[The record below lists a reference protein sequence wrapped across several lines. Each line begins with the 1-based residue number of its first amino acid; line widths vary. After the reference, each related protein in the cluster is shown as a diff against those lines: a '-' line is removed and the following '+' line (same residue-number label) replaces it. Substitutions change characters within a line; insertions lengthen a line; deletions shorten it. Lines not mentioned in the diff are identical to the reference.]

1 MVTLRGISV
10 CPGFVAAPVVRVS
23 QPVGVDPN
31 EPPSTDPQTDGQ
43 RIRETLEAVAASVRA
58 AGDGPHTS
66 MLEAT
71 AALATDRALIKAI
84 DKELASGAGVTAAV
98 AGAVEVY
105 AEKLRK
111 LGGYFAER
119 VVDLYDI
126 RDRAIARLQG
136 LPEPGMPHLDRPSII
151 VAYDLAPSQTAALDP
166 ALVAG
171 IVTEAGGPTSHTAI
185 LAAQLGIPAVVQ
197 VRGILLTDAHRIS
210 LHATTGEV
218 HVNPTPAEA
227 AGLEAAAREA
237 AAREEAAAGVAAVAA
252 GPGSISGQ
260 IRSGQTSDGHPVKL
274 MANIGSAAEMEGLD
288 AEGVGLF
295 RTEFLFLDRDDA
307 PGLQEQTDQ
316 YVAVLKAAAGRR
328 VVVRTLDA
336 GADKPLRF
344 VPTQAPG
351 QAPMPAPGQA
361 PPQAEANPALGVRG
375 IRMSQRYPELMDT
388 QLEAL
393 ANAAEQVPG
402 SELWVMAPMVVSAD
416 EARWFAQ
423 RARAHGLHNVGVMI
437 ETPAAAIMADEILA
451 EVDFAS
457 IGTNDLAQYVMAA
470 DRMHG
475 ELGAL
480 QDPWQPAV
488 LRMVRGVVRVG
499 VVKKKPIGVCGEA
512 AGDPALA
519 KVLVGMG
526 VSSLSMANVKIPAV
540 HAALR
545 QCSLEECQQAAAE

>member
-10 CPGFVAAPVVRVS
+10 CPGFVTAPVVGVGR
-23 QPVGVDPN
+23 PVGVDKQ
-31 EPPSTDPQTDGQ
+31 EAPSTDPTADGQ
-43 RIRETLEAVAASVRA
+43 QIRETLDAVAASVRA
-58 AGDGPHTS
+58 AGDGPHKS

-71 AALATDRALIKAI
+71 ASLATDRALIKAI
-84 DKELASGAGVTAAV
+84 DKELARGAGRTTAV
-98 AGAVEVY
+98 ANAVEVY
-105 AEKLRK
+105 AEKLRN

-126 RDRAIARLQG
+126 RDRAIARLRG
-136 LPEPGMPHLDRPSII
+136 LPEPGVPQLERPSII
-151 VAYDLAPSQTAALDP
+151 VAHDLAPAQTASLDP

-197 VRGILLTDAHRIS
+197 VRGILLSDAHRIS

-218 HVNPTPAEA
+218 HVNPTPEEV
-227 AGLEAAAREA
+227 AGLELAVREA
-237 AAREEAAAGVAAVAA
+237 GAGAGTGAGTGAVAEA
-252 GPGSISGQ
+252 GAGAGAGAG
-260 IRSGQTSDGHPVKL
+260 RTSDGYPVKL
-274 MANIGSAAEMEGLD
+274 LANIGNAAEMDALA

-307 PGLQEQTDQ
+307 PGVKEQTDQ
-316 YVAVLKAAAGRR
+316 YVLALRAAAGRR

-344 VPTQAPG
+344 VPAPVPTQA
-351 QAPMPAPGQA
+351 
-361 PPQAEANPALGVRG
+361 EENPALGLRG
-375 IRMSQRYPELMDT
+375 IRMLQRYPELLET

-393 ANAAEQVPG
+393 ANAAGQVPD
-402 SELWVMAPMVVSAD
+402 SQLWVMAPMVVSAD

-423 RARAHGLHNVGVMI
+423 RARAHGLKNVGVMI
-437 ETPAAAIMADEILA
+437 ETPAAALMAQEILE

-488 LRMVRGVVRVG
+488 LRMVRMVARVG
-499 VVKKKPIGVCGEA
+499 VVKGKPIGVCGEA
-512 AGDPALA
+512 AGDPNLA
-519 KVLVGMG
+519 RVLVGMG
-526 VSSLSMANVKIPAV
+526 VSSLSMAAVKIPAV
-540 HAALR
+540 QAALGSS
-545 QCSLEECQQAAAE
+545 SLEECQQAAQEYAR

>member
-10 CPGFVAAPVVRVS
+10 CPGFVTAPVVRVS

-31 EPPSTDPQTDGQ
+31 EPPSTDPEADGQ

-58 AGDGPHTS
+58 VGDGPHTS

-71 AALATDRALIKAI
+71 AALATDRALIKTI

-126 RDRAIARLQG
+126 RDRAIARLRG
-136 LPEPGMPHLDRPSII
+136 LPEPGAPHLERPSII
-151 VAYDLAPSQTAALDP
+151 VAHDLAPSQTAALDP

-237 AAREEAAAGVAAVAA
+237 AAREEAAAGVAA

-260 IRSGQTSDGHPVKL
+260 IRNGQTSDGHPVKL

-307 PGLQEQTDQ
+307 PGVQEQTDQ

-344 VPTQAPG
+344 APV
-351 QAPMPAPGQA
+351 
-361 PPQAEANPALGVRG
+361 QAEANPALGLRG

-437 ETPAAAIMADEILA
+437 ETPAAAIMAEEILE

-545 QCSLEECQQAAAE
+545 QCSLEECRQAAAE

>member
-10 CPGFVAAPVVRVS
+10 CPGYVTAPVVGVGR
-23 QPVGVDPN
+23 PVGVDKQ
-31 EPPSTDPQTDGQ
+31 EAPSTDPTADGQ
-43 RIRETLEAVAASVRA
+43 QIRETLDAVAASVRA
-58 AGDGPHTS
+58 AGDGPHKS

-71 AALATDRALIKAI
+71 ASLATDRALIKAI
-84 DKELASGAGVTAAV
+84 DKELARGAGRTAAV
-98 AGAVEVY
+98 ANAVEVY
-105 AEKLRK
+105 AEKLRN

-126 RDRAIARLQG
+126 RDRAIARLRG
-136 LPEPGMPHLDRPSII
+136 LPEPGVPQLERPSII
-151 VAYDLAPSQTAALDP
+151 VAHDLAPAQTASLDP

-197 VRGILLTDAHRIS
+197 VRGILLSDAHRIS

-218 HVNPTPAEA
+218 HVNPTPEEV
-227 AGLEAAAREA
+227 AGLELAVREA
-237 AAREEAAAGVAAVAA
+237 GAEAGAGAGAVAEA
-252 GPGSISGQ
+252 GAGAGAGAG
-260 IRSGQTSDGHPVKL
+260 RTSDGYPVKL
-274 MANIGSAAEMEGLD
+274 LANIGNAAEMDALA

-307 PGLQEQTDQ
+307 PGVKEQTDQ
-316 YVAVLKAAAGRR
+316 YVLALRAAAGRR

-344 VPTQAPG
+344 VPAPVPTQA
-351 QAPMPAPGQA
+351 
-361 PPQAEANPALGVRG
+361 EENPALGLRG
-375 IRMSQRYPELMDT
+375 IRMLQRYPELLET

-393 ANAAEQVPG
+393 ANAAGQVPD
-402 SELWVMAPMVVSAD
+402 SQLWVMAPMVVSAD

-423 RARAHGLHNVGVMI
+423 RARAHGLKNVGVMI
-437 ETPAAAIMADEILA
+437 ETPAAALMAQEILE

-488 LRMVRGVVRVG
+488 LRMVRMVAQVG
-499 VVKKKPIGVCGEA
+499 VVKGKPIGVCGEA
-512 AGDPALA
+512 AGDPRLA
-519 KVLVGMG
+519 QVLVGMG
-526 VSSLSMANVKIPAV
+526 VSSLSMAAVKIPAV
-540 HAALR
+540 QAALGSS
-545 QCSLEECQQAAAE
+545 SLEECQQAAQEYAR

>member
-10 CPGFVAAPVVRVS
+10 CPGFVTAPVVRVS

-58 AGDGPHTS
+58 VGDGPHTS

-151 VAYDLAPSQTAALDP
+151 VAHDLAPSQTAALDP

-227 AGLEAAAREA
+227 AGLEAAARE
-237 AAREEAAAGVAAVAA
+237 EAAAGVAAVAA

-260 IRSGQTSDGHPVKL
+260 IRNGQTSDGHPVKL

-344 VPTQAPG
+344 VPTQALT
-351 QAPMPAPGQA
+351 PAPGQA
-361 PPQAEANPALGVRG
+361 PPQAEENPALGVRG

-423 RARAHGLHNVGVMI
+423 RARAHGLPNVGVMI

-488 LRMVRGVVRVG
+488 LRMVRMVVRVG
-499 VVKKKPIGVCGEA
+499 VVKNKPIGVCGEA
-512 AGDPALA
+512 AGDPKLA

>member
-58 AGDGPHTS
+58 VGDGPHTS

-136 LPEPGMPHLDRPSII
+136 LPEPGAPHLDRPSII
-151 VAYDLAPSQTAALDP
+151 VAHDLAPSQTAALDP

-237 AAREEAAAGVAAVAA
+237 AAREEAAAGVAAE
-252 GPGSISGQ
+252 PGSISGQ
-260 IRSGQTSDGHPVKL
+260 IRNGQTSDGHPVKL

-344 VPTQAPG
+344 VPT
-351 QAPMPAPGQA
+351 PAPGQA
-361 PPQAEANPALGVRG
+361 PPQAEENPALGLRG

-423 RARAHGLHNVGVMI
+423 RARAHGLPNVGVMI
-437 ETPAAAIMADEILA
+437 ETPAAAIMAEEILE

-512 AGDPALA
+512 AGDPKLA

>member
-10 CPGFVAAPVVRVS
+10 CPGFVTAPVVRVS

-58 AGDGPHTS
+58 VGDGPHTS

-151 VAYDLAPSQTAALDP
+151 VAHDLAPSQTAALDP

-227 AGLEAAAREA
+227 AGLEAAARE
-237 AAREEAAAGVAAVAA
+237 EAAAGVAAVAA

-260 IRSGQTSDGHPVKL
+260 IRNGQTSDGHPVKL

-344 VPTQAPG
+344 VPTQALT
-351 QAPMPAPGQA
+351 PAPGQA
-361 PPQAEANPALGVRG
+361 PPQAEENPALGVRG

-423 RARAHGLHNVGVMI
+423 RARAHGLPNVGVMI
-437 ETPAAAIMADEILA
+437 ETPAAAIMAEEILE